1 MPNLK
6 SIEDNFSDFNRL
18 LPLQVAVA
26 SNIGAIAAWMDFS
39 AVYCG
44 LSCSDQATPDM
55 DRLGPLVCRAV
66 KVIVSS
72 NETLKAALNLTLY
85 PFLYAR
91 NVAWGIGYVNG
102 RQDRGD
108 NSQSQMQGIN
118 KGQAM
123 DLAEN
128 TQRVLERRAEVALRH
143 GGNYKLY
150 IEQMMEPMAGF
161 GELAEQNL
169 QRMRTGE
176 NLRMMARTRAVYNV
190 RGR

>member
-1 MPNLK
+1 MPVLK
-6 SIEDNFSDFNRL
+6 SIEDNFADFNRL
-18 LPLQVAVA
+18 LPLQVASA
-26 SNIGAIAAWMDFS
+26 LNIGAIAAWMDFS

-44 LSCSDQATPDM
+44 LACSERTTPDL

-66 KVIVSS
+66 KAVVTNNDI
-72 NETLKAALNLTLY
+72 LKAALNLTVY
-85 PFLYAR
+85 PFLDAR
-91 NVAWGIGYVNG
+91 NVAWGIGYING

-108 NSQSQMQGIN
+108 NSQSQMQGIH

-123 DLAEN
+123 DLARN
-128 TQRVLERRAEVALRH
+128 TQRVLEWRAEIALRH

-161 GELAEQNL
+161 GELGEQNL
-169 QRMRTGE
+169 QRLRAGE